1 MRGLKIYEVNTRY
14 VKYLSNFQ
22 EHLFYSTYENEFY
35 IANADW
41 KKKHKK
47 TPPFKLSYLN
57 WKNWNVKYFK
67 VPDKFFL
74 REKSEN
80 NCEKKKI
87 DLQVISSFLEWR
99 FYSHI
104 HGRFVL

>member
-47 TPPFKLSYLN
+47 TPPFK
-57 WKNWNVKYFK
+57 
-67 VPDKFFL
+67 
-74 REKSEN
+74 
-80 NCEKKKI
+80 
-87 DLQVISSFLEWR
+87 
-99 FYSHI
+99 
-104 HGRFVL
+104 